1 MTNAT
6 PKPDVFIIGAGVIG
20 LATARHLQRQGAR
33 VRVVDALGP
42 GGGASHGNAGLI
54 SAASALPVALP
65 GMIRRVPSWLSDPA
79 GPLIIRPSH
88 LPRMF
93 PWLMRWLAAGRMTS
107 VHRISAALHTLHGNS
122 LIYWRDLL
130 GQQQFDHSIRLAGHL
145 QVWDQGPQSLGAKL
159 EREVRERFSI
169 PSEPLDANQLQRTI
183 PGIAPH
189 ILQGLLLPHNGH
201 IVDPGGLITAMANQF
216 LDDGGVLLRESVL
229 RICALPQKSGYL
241 IVTNTGNHRATRL
254 VVAAGAWSAELLK
267 PLNIRLP
274 LETERGY
281 HVMLPDPNIQLPLPV
296 NYKSRGVAITPMLK
310 GLRVAG
316 SVEFAGLR
324 RPPDIERARALIR
337 HAHDLLPGLTHG
349 EPEYW
354 MGHRPSLPDSLPI
367 LGPTPAY
374 PGLYLGFGHGH
385 FGMTSAPASARLLSE
400 LILNQTPNID
410 PAPYSIK
417 RFL

>member
-1 MTNAT
+1 
-6 PKPDVFIIGAGVIG
+6 
-20 LATARHLQRQGAR
+20 
-33 VRVVDALGP
+33 
-42 GGGASHGNAGLI
+42 
-54 SAASALPVALP
+54 
-65 GMIRRVPSWLSDPA
+65 
-79 GPLIIRPSH
+79 
-88 LPRMF
+88 
-93 PWLMRWLAAGRMTS
+93 
-107 VHRISAALHTLHGNS
+107 
-122 LIYWRDLL
+122 
-130 GQQQFDHSIRLAGHL
+130 
-145 QVWDQGPQSLGAKL
+145 
-159 EREVRERFSI
+159 
-169 PSEPLDANQLQRTI
+169 
-183 PGIAPH
+183 
-189 ILQGLLLPHNGH
+189 
-201 IVDPGGLITAMANQF
+201 
-216 LDDGGVLLRESVL
+216 
-229 RICALPQKSGYL
+229 
-241 IVTNTGNHRATRL
+241 
-254 VVAAGAWSAELLK
+254 
-267 PLNIRLP
+267 
-274 LETERGY
+274 
-281 HVMLPDPNIQLPLPV
+281 MLPAPNMQLPLPV